1 VHIDH
6 AALLFFAALAAGALN
21 SVAGGGS
28 FLAFPALLF
37 TGVSAIAANATNTVA
52 LWPGTVTSAFAYRR
66 EMRDRETW
74 KMLAPLFAVTFV
86 GSIGGAILLLET
98 PERTFTTL
106 IPILLGVAT
115 FVFAFGP
122 RLRNVANVAR
132 SPVVGTALQLVVAIY
147 IGYFGAGAGILMLA
161 LFSLMG
167 MKNIH
172 TMNAF
177 KSLLAALANG
187 TAVVTFI
194 VARKVVWP
202 DAILMTVGAAIGGY
216 GGAFVAQRVDPKR
229 VRWIGIGIGC
239 AMTVYFAVKRP

>member
-1 VHIDH
+1 MH
-6 AALLFFAALAAGALN
+6 ALLFFAALAAGALN

-37 TGVSAIAANATNTVA
+37 TGMNAIAANATNTVA
-52 LWPGTVTSAFAYRR
+52 LWPGTVASAFAYRK
-66 EMRDRETW
+66 EMKDRATW
-74 KMLAPLFAVTFV
+74 KMLGPLFVVTFV
-86 GSIGGAILLLET
+86 GSIAGAILLLKT
-98 PERTFTTL
+98 PEKTFVGL

-115 FVFAFGP
+115 LVFAFGP
-122 RLRNVANVAR
+122 KLREIVKVAR
-132 SPVVGTALQLVVAIY
+132 SPFVGTLLQLVVAIY

-187 TAVVTFI
+187 VAVVTFI

-202 DAILMTVGAAIGGY
+202 EALLMTAGAAIGGY
-216 GGAFVAQRVDPKR
+216 GGAFVAQRVDPSR
-229 VRWIGIGIGC
+229 VRWIVIAVGC

>member
-37 TGVSAIAANATNTVA
+37 TGMNAIAANATNTVA
-52 LWPGTVTSAFAYRR
+52 LWPGTVASAFAYRK
-66 EMRDRETW
+66 EMKDRATW
-74 KMLAPLFAVTFV
+74 KMVGPLFVVTFV
-86 GSIGGAILLLET
+86 GSIAGAILLLKT
-98 PERTFTTL
+98 PEKTFVGL
-106 IPILLGVAT
+106 IPILLGMAT
-115 FVFAFGP
+115 LVFAFGP
-122 RLRNVANVAR
+122 KLRDVMKVAR
-132 SPVVGTALQLVVAIY
+132 SPFVGTLLQLVVAIY

-172 TMNAF
+172 AMNAF
-177 KSLLAALANG
+177 NSHLATLANG
-187 TAVVTFI
+187 VAVVTFI

-202 DAILMTVGAAIGGY
+202 EALLMTAGAAIGGY
-216 GGAFVAQRVDPKR
+216 GGAFLAQRIDPKR
-229 VRWIGIGIGC
+229 VRWIVIVIGC